1 MIQAPR
7 LQFKLTDQ
15 QQLSLCVGVTVTVKV
30 TVALPGRDHGGASG
44 SSTSPRP
51 GPAGLSLV
59 RKKVL
64 DLPLATDPYSPDRRV
79 TVTGSVLF
87 QRVYCE
93 PE

>member
-30 TVALPGRDHGGASG
+30 TVALPGRNHGGASG

-51 GPAGLSLV
+51 G
-59 RKKVL
+59 
-64 DLPLATDPYSPDRRV
+64 LARP
-79 TVTGSVLF
+79 G
-87 QRVYCE
+87 
-93 PE
+93 